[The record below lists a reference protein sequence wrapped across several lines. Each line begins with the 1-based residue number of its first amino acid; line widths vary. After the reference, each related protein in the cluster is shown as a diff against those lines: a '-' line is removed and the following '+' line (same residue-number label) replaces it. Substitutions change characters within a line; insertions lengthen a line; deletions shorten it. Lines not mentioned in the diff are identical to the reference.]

1 MADTDHPNS
10 KLFQRLVLN
19 ALVFSFTLLSS
30 IALAQDIY
38 EDNNTLETATLLV
51 VGDPTPQS
59 HTLDPDQDVDWF
71 RFNAQFFEV
80 YDIKTLDLGS
90 TVDLVFEVYDE
101 NGELIGEPVDDFL
114 AGVGEEIS
122 FRAPSTGTFYIKV
135 YDFYCTNGGNG
146 CDEPRGAEANYN
158 ILIFIPVGAA
168 GGADLSIEHTF
179 SGEPVIGTPFPLGI
193 TVKNNGGQQEDN
205 TADNLLILTYSEP
218 QLPVPAS
225 LPEGCEG
232 ELGLVICTKEAL
244 AVDEI
249 YGYELPFEFSETK
262 PVRFTSTVAAFESTN
277 YNLQQPDDVY
287 SNNIIEDQL
296 TAVEGSSGGGSGDTD
311 TDGDGVV
318 DDSDNCPNTAN
329 PNQEDFD
336 QDGKGDECDTDD
348 DDDGVVDLED
358 AFPFDADETED
369 TDGDEIGDNA
379 DTDDDGD
386 GVLDVD
392 DRFPKIALGALID
405 TDDDGAPDDCDEACQ
420 GTGMTADEDDDG
432 DGIEDGSDTY
442 PLIAIGELT
451 DTDGDGAPDD
461 CNDVC
466 QSSGMAADADD
477 DNDGVL
483 DANDG
488 FPLIALGDL
497 TDTDA
502 DGFPDDC
509 DDQCLATGMIADAD
523 DDNDGVLDAED
534 AFPEDPLESSDF
546 DQDGIGDN
554 ADDDDD
560 NDDVL
565 DVDDQFP
572 EDSRGGLDNDADG
585 IADEW
590 ETQYGLDPTDPADAE
605 SDADGDGATALDEFI
620 ADTDP
625 TRSEL
630 NIQKLDFDAPSELTA
645 GEAATV
651 SLIYTTSDDNAATDG
666 IAFNLHYNASAVS
679 TSLVENFIYFEF
691 GSEGRGAEEFADTD
705 DLDGNSL
712 TDVYRTFSW
721 NDSAG
726 SWPGEGELP
735 LTLLEFVV
743 NPSPEAASLDLG
755 ISSVQP
761 AEGYTIQGGGRSI
774 PIEVPAVDSDG
785 DGINDLDDLFPDDP
799 RGGLDA
805 DGDGMADEWEV
816 LVGLDPA
823 DASDAESDTD
833 GDGATALE
841 EFVRDTDPAEP
852 DLEEQRLTWNAPSF
866 LVTDQAA
873 NIELVYD
880 TSDNNAE
887 TDGLAFKL
895 FYNSTVV
902 GQAIDEGFIFEESR
916 IDSGASV
923 EDSGDEDGN
932 PATDRYQLLEWAPA
946 QATWPGQ
953 GSLPLSLLSFSVT
966 PSADVSSLELSVVP
980 VSAAAGYELIYESL
994 SLKVGAVSLD
1004 IDGDGKAAPLTDGLL
1019 VIRYLFGF
1027 RGDSLISGAVAA
1039 GATRTTAEEIEPV
1052 IEALIP

>member
-1 MADTDHPNS
+1 MADTDYPQS
-10 KLFQRLVLN
+10 KLFQRLVPN
-19 ALVFSFTLLSS
+19 ALAFSFVLLSAFS
-30 IALAQDIY
+30 LAQDGY
-38 EDNNTLETATLLV
+38 EDNDTLETATLLV

-80 YDIKTLDLGS
+80 YDIKTVDVGS

-101 NGELIGEPVDDFL
+101 SGELIGEPVDDFL
-114 AGVGEEIS
+114 SGIGEETS

-135 YDFYCTNGGNG
+135 YDYYCINGDSG
-146 CDEPRGAEANYN
+146 CDEPRGAEAKYS

-232 ELGLVICTKEAL
+232 ELGLVMCTKEAL
-244 AVDEI
+244 AVDET

-262 PVRFTSTVAAFESTN
+262 PVRFTSTVAAFENTN

-287 SNNIIEDQL
+287 SNNIVEDRL
-296 TAVEGSSGGGSGDTD
+296 TAVEGSGGGGSGDTD
-311 TDGDGVV
+311 TDGDRVV

-329 PNQEDFD
+329 PKQEDFD

-348 DDDGVVDLED
+348 DGDGVVDLED
-358 AFPFDADETED
+358 AFPFDADETAD

-379 DTDDDGD
+379 DTDDDND

-405 TDDDGAPDDCDEACQ
+405 TDGDGAPDDCDEACQ

-432 DGIEDGSDTY
+432 DGIEDDSDTY
-442 PLIAIGELT
+442 PLVAIGALA

-461 CNDVC
+461 CDDVC
-466 QSSGMAADADD
+466 QSSGMAADEDD

-483 DANDG
+483 DADDG

-509 DDQCLATGMIADAD
+509 DDQCLEIGMIADAD

-534 AFPEDPLESSDF
+534 AFPDDPEESSDF
-546 DQDGIGDN
+546 DLDGIGDN

-572 EDSRGGLDNDADG
+572 EDSRGGLDDDADG
-585 IADEW
+585 MADEW
-590 ETQYGLDPTDPADAE
+590 EILYGLDPTDPADAE
-605 SDADGDGATALDEFI
+605 SDVDSDGATALEEFI
-620 ADTDP
+620 ANTDP

-630 NIQKLDFDAPSELTA
+630 NIQKLDFDTPSELTA
-645 GEAATV
+645 EEAATV

-679 TSLVENFIYFEF
+679 TSLVENFVYFEF
-691 GSEGRGAEEFADTD
+691 GAESLGAEEFADTG

-721 NDSAG
+721 KDSTG

-735 LTLLEFVV
+735 LTLLELVV
-743 NPSPEAASLDLG
+743 NPSPEAASLELG

-761 AEGYTIQGGGRSI
+761 AEGYTIQGGERSI

-785 DGINDLDDLFPDDP
+785 DGINDADDLFPDDA

-816 LVGLDPA
+816 LVGLDPN

-833 GDGATALE
+833 DDGATALE

-902 GQAIDEGFIFEESR
+902 GQAINEGFIFGESR
-916 IDSGASV
+916 VDRGASV
-923 EDSGDEDGN
+923 EDSADEDDN
-932 PATDRYQLLEWAPA
+932 PATDRYQLFEWTPSGAA
-946 QATWPGQ
+946 WPGQ
-953 GSLPLSLLSFSVT
+953 GSLPLTLLSFSVT
-966 PSADVSSLELSVVP
+966 PSADVSSLELNIVP
-980 VSAAAGYELIYESL
+980 VSEATGYELIYESL

>member
-451 DTDGDGAPDD
+451 DTDGDGAPND

-785 DGINDLDDLFPDDP
+785 DGINDPDDLFPDDP

>member
-902 GQAIDEGFIFEESR
+902 GQAIDEGFIFEGSR

>member
-420 GTGMTADEDDDG
+420 GTGMTADEDDDD

-461 CNDVC
+461 CDDVC

-726 SWPGEGELP
+726 SWPGEDELP

-743 NPSPEAASLDLG
+743 NPSSEAASLELG

-761 AEGYTIQGGGRSI
+761 AEGYTIQGGERSI

-785 DGINDLDDLFPDDP
+785 DGINDADDLFPDDP

>member
-1 MADTDHPNS
+1 MADTDYPQS
-10 KLFQRLVLN
+10 KLFQRLVPN
-19 ALVFSFTLLSS
+19 ALAFSFVLLSAFS
-30 IALAQDIY
+30 LAQDGY
-38 EDNNTLETATLLV
+38 EDNDTLETATLLV

-80 YDIKTLDLGS
+80 YDIKTVDLGS

-101 NGELIGEPVDDFL
+101 TGELIGEPVDDFL
-114 AGVGEEIS
+114 SGIGEETS

-135 YDFYCTNGGNG
+135 YDFYCINGGDG
-146 CDEPRGAEANYN
+146 CDEPRGVEANYN

-232 ELGLVICTKEAL
+232 ELGLVMCTKEAL
-244 AVDEI
+244 AVDET

-262 PVRFTSTVAAFESTN
+262 PVRFTSTVAAFENTN

-287 SNNIIEDQL
+287 SNNIVEDRL
-296 TAVEGSSGGGSGDTD
+296 TAVEGSGGGGSGDTD

-336 QDGKGDECDTDD
+336 QDGKGDECDADD
-348 DDDGVVDLED
+348 DGDGVVDLED

-369 TDGDEIGDNA
+369 TDGDGIGDNA
-379 DTDDDGD
+379 DTDDDND

-405 TDDDGAPDDCDEACQ
+405 TDGDGAPDDCDEACR

-432 DGIEDGSDTY
+432 DGIEDDSDTY
-442 PLIAIGELT
+442 PLIAIGALA

-461 CNDVC
+461 CDDVC
-466 QSSGMAADADD
+466 QSSGMAADEDD

-502 DGFPDDC
+502 DGFPDEC
-509 DDQCLATGMIADAD
+509 DDQCLETGMIADAD

-534 AFPEDPLESSDF
+534 AFPNDSEESSDY

-565 DVDDQFP
+565 DVEDQFP
-572 EDSRGGLDNDADG
+572 EDSRGGLDDDADG
-585 IADEW
+585 MADEW
-590 ETQYGLDPTDPADAE
+590 EIQYGLDPTDPADAE
-605 SDADGDGATALDEFI
+605 SDVDSDGATALEEFI

-630 NIQKLDFDAPSELTA
+630 NIQKLDFDTPSELTA
-645 GEAATV
+645 EEAATV

-679 TSLVENFIYFEF
+679 ASLVENLVYFEF
-691 GSEGRGAEEFADTD
+691 GAESLGAEEFADTSD
-705 DLDGNSL
+705 FDGNSL

-721 NDSAG
+721 KDPEG

-743 NPSPEAASLDLG
+743 NPSSEAASLELG

-761 AEGYTIQGGGRSI
+761 AEGYTIQGGERSI
-774 PIEVPAVDSDG
+774 PIEVPSVDGDG
-785 DGINDLDDLFPDDP
+785 DGINDADDLFPDDS

-805 DGDGMADEWEV
+805 DGDGMADEWEQ
-816 LVGLDPA
+816 LVGLDPT

-833 GDGATALE
+833 GNGATNY
-841 EFVRDTDPAEP
+841 D
-852 DLEEQRLTWNAPSF
+852 RL
-866 LVTDQAA
+866 
-873 NIELVYD
+873 
-880 TSDNNAE
+880 
-887 TDGLAFKL
+887 
-895 FYNSTVV
+895 ST
-902 GQAIDEGFIFEESR
+902 GK
-916 IDSGASV
+916 
-923 EDSGDEDGN
+923 
-932 PATDRYQLLEWAPA
+932 RYP
-946 QATWPGQ
+946 
-953 GSLPLSLLSFSVT
+953 T
-966 PSADVSSLELSVVP
+966 PQ
-980 VSAAAGYELIYESL
+980 
-994 SLKVGAVSLD
+994 
-1004 IDGDGKAAPLTDGLL
+1004 
-1019 VIRYLFGF
+1019 
-1027 RGDSLISGAVAA
+1027 
-1039 GATRTTAEEIEPV
+1039 
-1052 IEALIP
+1052 

>member
-451 DTDGDGAPDD
+451 DTDGDGAPND

-726 SWPGEGELP
+726 SWPGEDELP

-743 NPSPEAASLDLG
+743 NPSSEAASLELG

-761 AEGYTIQGGGRSI
+761 AEGYTIQGGERSI

-785 DGINDLDDLFPDDP
+785 DGINDADDLFPDDP

-841 EFVRDTDPAEP
+841 EFVRDTDPTEP

>member
-420 GTGMTADEDDDG
+420 GTGMTADEDDDD

-726 SWPGEGELP
+726 SWPGEDELP

-743 NPSPEAASLDLG
+743 NPSSEAASLELG

-785 DGINDLDDLFPDDP
+785 DGINDPDDLFPDDP

-852 DLEEQRLTWNAPSF
+852 DLEEQRLT
-866 LVTDQAA
+866 
-873 NIELVYD
+873 
-880 TSDNNAE
+880 
-887 TDGLAFKL
+887 
-895 FYNSTVV
+895 
-902 GQAIDEGFIFEESR
+902 
-916 IDSGASV
+916 
-923 EDSGDEDGN
+923 
-932 PATDRYQLLEWAPA
+932 
-946 QATWPGQ
+946 
-953 GSLPLSLLSFSVT
+953 
-966 PSADVSSLELSVVP
+966 
-980 VSAAAGYELIYESL
+980 
-994 SLKVGAVSLD
+994 
-1004 IDGDGKAAPLTDGLL
+1004 
-1019 VIRYLFGF
+1019 
-1027 RGDSLISGAVAA
+1027 
-1039 GATRTTAEEIEPV
+1039 
-1052 IEALIP
+1052 